1 MNNPAHLDPDEIVQ
15 GRAFCNPTASVNDVK
30 TLEYMISRLHSI
42 IIRNKK
48 SNRTHPQYLHLRDVD
63 KAVHRV
69 VVPDWRVLQQ
79 SKNIVAVGF
88 FGQTRPDV
96 DHAPIM
102 DLENELIDQLPGTS
116 GLLTYYN
123 LFRPQ
128 YGYGNLVLFQSE
140 TAKDGW
146 RDNKRHTLAVELTPK
161 HYFSVRLH
169 NGLIRQGITDDSKFI
184 LVRTK
189 YYDFESRP
197 TWRAIREFKT

>member
-1 MNNPAHLDPDEIVQ
+1 MNNPVHLDPDEIVQ
-15 GRAFCNPTASVNDVK
+15 GRAFCHPTASESDVN
-30 TLEYMISRLHSI
+30 TLEYMISRLRSI
-42 IIRNKK
+42 VIRNIK
-48 SNRTHPQYLHLRDVD
+48 SARTHPQYLHLRDND
-63 KAVHRV
+63 RAVHRI

-79 SKNIVAVGF
+79 SKNVVAVGF

-102 DLENELIDQLPGTS
+102 DLENELIDQLPDTS

-123 LFRPQ
+123 LYRPQ
-128 YGYGNLVLFQSE
+128 HGYGNLVLFQSE
-140 TAKDGW
+140 TSKDSW
-146 RDNKRHTLAVELTPK
+146 RDNKRHSLAVELTPK

-169 NGLIRQGITDDSKFI
+169 NGLISEGIMDDGEFR

-197 TWRAIREFKT
+197 TWRAIREFSI